1 MAGTPQ
7 SSASI
12 PSFPKPWS
20 DHDTVIVFLYTRSL
34 CSYIAHCKMLM
45 ACDVLPIYSHTRWSC
60 LVMND
65 KFNIVYR
72 ILIWINLYSYRYFP
86 PRNDILLT
94 KSGRGGNW
102 RNLHW
107 KLMFIDIEVVAG
119 VLPNN
124 LFLLTTQQPIPNASI
139 WKKIFKLVIILIQY
153 GFT

>member
-94 KSGRGGNW
+94 KSGRGE
-102 RNLHW
+102 
-107 KLMFIDIEVVAG
+107 KL
-119 VLPNN
+119 
-124 LFLLTTQQPIPNASI
+124 
-139 WKKIFKLVIILIQY
+139 K
-153 GFT
+153 GFTLETDVYRHRGGCWGASQQSLPPHNTTTHT